1 MKANI
6 PSRRHHLAIL
16 ICGAI
21 ISCTSSCSLFEK
33 VPSVRGDA
41 GTVTARPAQQ
51 PTADTG
57 TTDAPAASTE
67 ASVPATPAVAHTP
80 TATPPIPGPEAIT
93 EPQIEPTPTDTAEA
107 LPPAQTQ
114 QQTAPDRKPDSD
126 AKADAYD
133 DNDDDNAATAQLREM
148 LAGEWLIVK
157 AGTEDIAEEEDMP
170 YINFDPA
177 ENRYYAYNG
186 CNYLNGAIIL
196 DERHVTFANSIS
208 TMRYCADKGYDVAIL
223 TALNDNKPMRI
234 TFRQSDGASFID
246 LYGGSKDTSLTL
258 RRHNM
263 EFLNGHW
270 RVTEINGNAPEVAAD
285 IFFDIAELKIHG
297 NTGCNYFNGVIYI
310 DPSHGNAIDFS
321 QMGVTRMACPNTQ
334 QETAMLVALEQTVTA
349 TRLSS
354 STTQL
359 ADRNGKVLIKLQ
371 RIPLDSDQQQ

>member
-6 PSRRHHLAIL
+6 PSLRHHLAIL
-16 ICGAI
+16 ICGAL

-41 GTVTARPAQQ
+41 GTVAARPAQQ
-51 PTADTG
+51 P
-57 TTDAPAASTE
+57 
-67 ASVPATPAVAHTP
+67 V
-80 TATPPIPGPEAIT
+80 ATPPIPGPEAIT

-107 LPPAQTQ
+107 LPPAQTL
-114 QQTAPDRKPDSD
+114 QQTAPDRKPD
-126 AKADAYD
+126 AKADAYISD
-133 DNDDDNAATAQLREM
+133 DDDNAATARLREM

-157 AGTEDIAEEEDMP
+157 AGTEDIAEEDDMP

-186 CNYLNGAIIL
+186 CNYLNGAIII
-196 DERHVTFANSIS
+196 DEHHVTFANSIS

-234 TFRQSDGASFID
+234 TIRQSDGASFID

-354 STTQL
+354 STAQL